1 MSLLQDIWPA
11 PPDGPASSTRASR
24 RPVWPW
30 LVSVVVAPVGVL
42 AALDEDTFAP
52 YALWGIV
59 LSLGAALVTLTA
71 RTRMSGPSVAISLVP
86 GLILCL
92 SAATYLAAA
101 LPLEHGESGI
111 SPLNGFMLYFGGIWA
126 LITIVVCTV
135 LTVARALVRRGLR
148 GSGRGGLT

>member
-11 PPDGPASSTRASR
+11 PPDGPAPSTRTAR

-30 LVSVVVAPVGVL
+30 LVSVVVAPGWLTLLGGANSPTAYALLGIGLTLGLVGV
-42 AALDEDTFAP
+42 
-52 YALWGIV
+52 
-59 LSLGAALVTLTA
+59 TLLA
-71 RTRMSGPSVAISLVP
+71 RTRMPGPLVAIALVP

-92 SAATYLAAA
+92 SASTYLAAA
-101 LPLEHGESGI
+101 LPLEHGESGM